1 MLKVILSVIFVLI
14 CLALIVII
22 LLQEGKSAGLGS
34 ISGMADTY
42 WGKNKGR
49 SMEGTLEKFTKAAA
63 VLFMVLAVVLNILW
77 IRCPAAC
84 IRAFGLCGNMQSQA
98 GSNLG
103 L

>member
-1 MLKVILSVIFVLI
+1 MLKAILSVIFLLI

-63 VLFMVLAVVLNILW
+63 VLFMLLAVVLNIL
-77 IRCPAAC
+77 
-84 IRAFGLCGNMQSQA
+84 
-98 GSNLG
+98 
-103 L
+103 

>member
-1 MLKVILSVIFVLI
+1 MLKTILSVIFILI

-49 SMEGTLEKFTKAAA
+49 SMEGTLEKFTRVAA
-63 VLFMVLAVVLNILW
+63 VLFLVLALVLNVL
-77 IRCPAAC
+77 
-84 IRAFGLCGNMQSQA
+84 
-98 GSNLG
+98 
-103 L
+103 